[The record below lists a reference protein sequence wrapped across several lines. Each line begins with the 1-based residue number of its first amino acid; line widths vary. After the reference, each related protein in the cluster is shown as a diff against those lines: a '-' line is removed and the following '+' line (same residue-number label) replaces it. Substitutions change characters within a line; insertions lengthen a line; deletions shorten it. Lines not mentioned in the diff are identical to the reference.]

1 MLPNMNLSE
10 AKRESIEPNGYV
22 VRVLRTNVDTKY
34 NRLQLEVDII
44 EGDQEGYFG
53 RLRDRAGF
61 WGLTAN
67 LSLNKEDAWKF
78 ANAIEA
84 FRDSNADFIWNDDD
98 ENDENELI
106 GKVVGAITQRRH
118 YIGNDGLKKSK
129 MLVNRLVPV
138 DTIRSGDF
146 EVPAD
151 KYADDYPQPV
161 KTGNVVD
168 TTNDIPEEFKQSADD
183 TPF

>member
-1 MLPNMNLSE
+1 
-10 AKRESIEPNGYV
+10 
-22 VRVLRTNVDTKY
+22 
-34 NRLQLEVDII
+34 
-44 EGDQEGYFG
+44 
-53 RLRDRAGF
+53 
-61 WGLTAN
+61 
-67 LSLNKEDAWKF
+67 
-78 ANAIEA
+78 
-84 FRDSNADFIWNDDD
+84 
-98 ENDENELI
+98 
-106 GKVVGAITQRRH
+106 
-118 YIGNDGLKKSK
+118 